1 MKNLKK
7 LVQLIGILVFVAIL
21 TTACSGAADQGN
33 FPTGKFVLPDD
44 EFAGFNFNSD
54 GTWNAI
60 SFGEV
65 VAEGKYK
72 VDGDL
77 YIEQTNDQGCT
88 APMSFKYSFDG
99 TNLKFQLT
107 EESAAD
113 TSCDSRKAGFDNMTY
128 VLAK

>member
-1 MKNLKK
+1 MKNYKNVAL
-7 LVQLIGILVFVAIL
+7 LLGILVLAVLFTSACNA
-21 TTACSGAADQGN
+21 TADEGN
-33 FPTGKFVLPDD
+33 FPTGKFRLSDD
-44 EFAGFNFNSD
+44 KFTGFNFNED
-54 GTWNAI
+54 GSWNAV
-60 SFGEV
+60 SLGEV
-65 VAEGKYK
+65 IAEGKYK

-88 APMSFKYSFDG
+88 APMSYQYSFDG

-113 TSCDSRKAGFDNMTY
+113 TTCTSRKQGFDNMTY